1 MKKEIEYMT
10 YSYKNELFI
19 EKYQYVNNEGIK
31 EQLSLNLRT
40 YIQIV
45 SLKMNILTKVAFGVF
60 GAAI

>member
-1 MKKEIEYMT
+1 MT
-10 YSYKNELFI
+10 CSYKNELFI

-45 SLKMNILTKVAFGVF
+45 SLKI
-60 GAAI
+60 IY